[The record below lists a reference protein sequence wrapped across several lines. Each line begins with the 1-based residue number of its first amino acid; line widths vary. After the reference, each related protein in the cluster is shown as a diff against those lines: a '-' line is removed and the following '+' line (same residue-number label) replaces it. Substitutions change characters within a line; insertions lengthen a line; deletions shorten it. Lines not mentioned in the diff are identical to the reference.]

1 MRPMAPAPSVQ
12 RSRISGIGFHAP
24 ERVVTNADLERVMD
38 TSDAWI
44 VERTGIRERRFV
56 EPGTGSTDLALEASR
71 NALADAGRAPGEVDL
86 IVFATTT
93 PDYCFPGCGVL
104 LQDRLGLPTIP
115 AIDVRNACSGFLYAL
130 ATADAFVRTGQY
142 RCALVIGA
150 EVQSTGLDLSTAGRD
165 MAVLFGDGAGVAVVE
180 PANDGAP
187 GTILTSVLHGE
198 GAHAQM
204 LWAEAP
210 TSLVQ
215 GRITPEM
222 IAEGRHFPQMNG
234 RQVFKHATTRF
245 PEVIQE
251 ALGKTGLSLDD
262 VALVVPHQ
270 ANRRIGDA
278 VAQRLGIPPEKV
290 FQNIDRY
297 GNTTAA
303 SIPIALTEARDQG
316 RIRSGDLV
324 VLAAFGGG
332 FTWGASVVRW

>member
-1 MRPMAPAPSVQ
+1 MASTPRSSAPA
-12 RSRISGIGFHAP
+12 RSRITGIGFHVP
-24 ERVVTNADLERVMD
+24 ERVVRNADLERLMD

-44 VERTGIRERRFV
+44 VERTGIHERRFV
-56 EPGTGSTDLALEASR
+56 EPGTGSTDLAVRAAER
-71 NALADAGRAPGEVDL
+71 ALADAGRSARDVDF

-93 PDYCFPGCGVL
+93 PDYYFPGCGVL
-104 LQDRLGLPTIP
+104 LQERMGLPPIG
-115 AIDVRNACSGFLYAL
+115 ALDVRNACTGFLYAL

-142 RCALVIGA
+142 RCVLVAGS
-150 EVQSTGLDLSTAGRD
+150 EVQSTGLDLTTRGRD

-180 PANDGAP
+180 PADEDGP
-187 GTILTSVLHGE
+187 GILSSVLHGE
-198 GAHAQM
+198 GAHAQQ

-210 TSLVQ
+210 SSLVA
-215 GRITPEM
+215 GRITPELLQQ
-222 IAEGRHFPQMNG
+222 GRHYPRMNG

-245 PEVIQE
+245 PEAILE
-251 ALGKTGLSLDD
+251 ALDQSGHTLEQ

-278 VAQRLGIPPEKV
+278 IAERLGVPADKV

-316 RIRSGDLV
+316 RIRPGDLV

-332 FTWGASVVRW
+332 FTWGASVLRW